1 MTMSYK
7 MLFIS
12 TCNYYSSIMPFMFE
26 SIADYTELLL
36 LPDDLLSANSIR
48 NKVIDGMER
57 EDCSDIGS
65 YWDGCINL
73 YQ

>member
-1 MTMSYK
+1 

-36 LPDDLLSANSIR
+36 PDDLLSANSIR
-48 NKVIDGMER
+48 NKVIDGMSER
-57 EDCSDIGS
+57 R
-65 YWDGCINL
+65 L
-73 YQ
+73 